1 MFPELTKCPIF
12 NIKKSNSVEKVVD
25 KDKIDTPKTQIHHHS
40 LSWLDTGTP
49 IGVQASGQYN
59 IFILLKVKTVLVSV

>member
-1 MFPELTKCPIF
+1 MFPQLTKCPIF

-49 IGVQASGQYN
+49 MEFRSLG
-59 IFILLKVKTVLVSV
+59 